1 MLLVLAA
8 QWKVFMRS
16 IQTTVENAEILVK
29 AIICL
34 HNFLHQT
41 NSAGYCRTGFVDS
54 WDEKEEIKEG
64 EWRILVAESRSRIF
78 TNIPPI
84 RGSRPTIKAVGVR
97 ENLNSYINS
106 MEGLVSW
113 QWDLVRSRGAIRQA
127 GD

>member
-8 QWKVFMRS
+8 QWKVFMRP

-97 ENLNSYINS
+97 KFKFIHKLNGRLSFLA
-106 MEGLVSW
+106 MGPCKK
-113 QWDLVRSRGAIRQA
+113 QRSN
-127 GD
+127 